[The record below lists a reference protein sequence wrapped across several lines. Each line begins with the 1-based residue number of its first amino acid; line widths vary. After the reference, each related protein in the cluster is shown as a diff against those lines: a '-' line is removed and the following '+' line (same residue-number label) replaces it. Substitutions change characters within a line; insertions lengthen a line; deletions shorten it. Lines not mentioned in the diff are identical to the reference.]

1 MRAAAFAA
9 AICSRRT
16 DEEDFAALEVG
27 ALVLDATAGLSFFWG
42 GANASPNAGLDLIGL
57 AASVLLAEALDGDVA
72 PGDGGTSDFEVWS
85 FDENDEE
92 LMLRLPPGVKPNPP
106 RDVRDAGLALMG
118 AFFVEGTG
126 GFAKVP
132 SLVPGLLLML
142 LARLMLDVGRGGG
155 PMGLSTE
162 KKLDRRRSFGVDGTP
177 FRLSIVRSDSD
188 GRELFLAL
196 GVSNSGSKTGSYC
209 SSGEAL
215 SLKPC
220 WEAERKLSKEPS
232 WSWFSSSSVA
242 YFRSAEGGG
251 GLLSLEA
258 GLGGAARG
266 FGGILE
272 VATGFVELG
281 SALRGVGMVGVRVVL
296 LDLDEGAV
304 AALVCSGGLTL
315 LGLVDVDGGAGI
327 ALGTGAGAGSC
338 EGFLFPT
345 GSLDK
350 RGMPRGMPVGLAVVC
365 D

>member
-1 MRAAAFAA
+1 LRAAAFAA

-16 DEEDFAALEVG
+16 DDEDFAAVEAGPL
-27 ALVLDATAGLSFFWG
+27 LFDATAGFSFFCR
-42 GANASPNAGLDLIGL
+42 GANVSPNAGLVFVGL
-57 AASVLLAEALDGDVA
+57 AASVLLAEGLDGDVA
-72 PGDGGTSDFEVWS
+72 PGDGGTIDFEVWS
-85 FDENDEE
+85 FDVNDEE
-92 LMLRLPPGVKPNPP
+92 LTLRLPPGVKPKPP
-106 RDVRDAGLALMG
+106 RDVRDAGLALIG
-118 AFFVEGTG
+118 AFFAEGRG

-142 LARLMLDVGRGGG
+142 LARLMLEDGRGGG

-188 GRELFLAL
+188 GRELLLAF
-196 GVSNSGSKTGSYC
+196 GVSTSGSNTGSYC
-209 SSGEAL
+209 SSGEAS

-220 WEAERKLSKEPS
+220 LEAERKPSKEPS
-232 WSWFSSSSVA
+232 WSWFSSSSEA
-242 YFRSAEGGG
+242 YFRGTEDGG

-258 GLGGAARG
+258 GLSGAARG
-266 FGGILE
+266 LGGTFE
-272 VATGFVELG
+272 VAAGFVGLG
-281 SALRGVGMVGVRVVL
+281 IALHGVGIVGVRVVL

-304 AALVCSGGLTL
+304 ADLVCKGGLTL
-315 LGLVDVDGGAGI
+315 LGLVDVGGTGM